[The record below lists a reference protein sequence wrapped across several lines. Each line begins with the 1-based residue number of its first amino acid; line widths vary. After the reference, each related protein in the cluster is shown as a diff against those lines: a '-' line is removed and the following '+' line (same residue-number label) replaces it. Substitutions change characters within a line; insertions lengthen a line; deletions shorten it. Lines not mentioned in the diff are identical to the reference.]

1 MLGELAGL
9 LEHHEVGLP
18 CIYVYGLFYKNMPP
32 KKSPASVPQSELDAR
47 RLAARILGRL
57 GGMAGKGESKRRPS
71 EMCRA
76 AVNKRWAAYRALKAA
91 QAAAGDISR
100 GSRAM
105 SEFAPRLHGG
115 VARSEFLRSDM
126 IVQPRLRDEVQAILA
141 KHGFPA
147 FKPAKELMSELKSAS
162 TSSRAGVYVHA
173 FKGGEAFYVGISV
186 DVRKRYFQHLK
197 NFKDIEYSTVL
208 AVPRDKQFL
217 LEFELIGELM
227 RRKIPLRNLL
237 RPDLEHSQG
246 DIDLIVRELGD
257 SQGISDESNYY
268 RGPHLVRDAA
278 LERSLD
284 GGHPLVVKH
293 AEMLAHQLYSNAA
306 VKVFAR
312 YIRTCIPLPALTERS
327 FWTVTCMNKG
337 LYAKPYD
344 KLKVMMR
351 ISVARPEVFSAVID
365 DIDPKHVL
373 EYNFYVAAEPI
384 SPGELARLK
393 AIPGVRYKANY
404 QESIKLPLHQF
415 FAFDAKSAM
424 KLLDSAEFRNAAKL
438 HNLLL
443 MRHWGQNTVRRV
455 GFHNLPLA
463 KRLFAEK
470 VDL

>member
-1 MLGELAGL
+1 
-9 LEHHEVGLP
+9 
-18 CIYVYGLFYKNMPP
+18 MPP

-91 QAAAGDISR
+91 QAAASDTSG

-105 SEFAPRLHGG
+105 SEWAPRPQRGA
-115 VARSEFLRSDM
+115 ARGRSVRSDM
-126 IVQPRLRDEVQAILA
+126 FVQPHLRDTVNAILS

-147 FKPAKELMSELKSAS
+147 FKPASELMSELKSAS
-162 TSSRAGVYVHA
+162 ASSRAGVYVHA

-227 RRKIPLRNLL
+227 RRSIPLRNLL
-237 RPDLEHSQG
+237 RPDLEYSQG

-268 RGPHLVRDAA
+268 HGPHLVKDAA

-284 GGHPLVVKH
+284 AGHPLVVKH
-293 AEMLAHQLYSNAA
+293 REMHAHPLYTNAA
-306 VKVFAR
+306 AKVFAR
-312 YIRTCIPLPALTERS
+312 YIRSCIPLPALTERS

-351 ISVARPEVFSAVID
+351 ISVGRPEVFSAVID

-373 EYNFYVAAEPI
+373 DFNFYVAAEPI

-404 QESIKLPLHQF
+404 QAQIKLPLHQF

-424 KLLDSAEFRNAAKL
+424 QLLDSAEFRNAAKL

-455 GFHNLPLA
+455 GFHNLALA
-463 KRLFAEK
+463 KQLFAEK
-470 VDL
+470 TGI

>member
-1 MLGELAGL
+1 
-9 LEHHEVGLP
+9 
-18 CIYVYGLFYKNMPP
+18 MPS
-32 KKSPASVPQSELDAR
+32 KKSPASAPQSELDAR

-76 AVNKRWAAYRALKAA
+76 AVNKRWAAYRAMKAA
-91 QAAAGDISR
+91 QAAASDISG

-105 SEFAPRLHGG
+105 SELAPRPQGR
-115 VARSEFLRSDM
+115 VARSESVRSDLN
-126 IVQPRLRDEVQAILA
+126 IQPQLRDAVQAILS

-147 FKPAKELMSELKSAS
+147 FTPASELMSGLKGASA
-162 TSSRAGVYVHA
+162 SSRAGVYVHA
-173 FKGGEAFYVGISV
+173 FNGGRSFYVGISV

-237 RPDLEHSQG
+237 RPDHEFSQA

-257 SQGISDESNYY
+257 SQGVSDESNYY
-268 RGPHLVRDAA
+268 HGPHLVKDAA

-284 GGHPLVVKH
+284 AGHPMVVKH
-293 AEMLAHQLYSNAA
+293 AEMLSHPLYTNAA
-306 VKVFAR
+306 AKVFAR
-312 YIRTCIPLPALTERS
+312 YIRSCIPLPALTERS
-327 FWTVTCMNKG
+327 FWTVTCMSKG

-393 AIPGVRYKANY
+393 AIPGVRYRANN

-424 KLLDSAEFRNAAKL
+424 QLLDSAEFRNAAKL

-463 KRLFAEK
+463 KQLFLEK
-470 VDL
+470 TGL

>member
-1 MLGELAGL
+1 
-9 LEHHEVGLP
+9 
-18 CIYVYGLFYKNMPP
+18 MPP
-32 KKSPASVPQSELDAR
+32 KKYPASVPQSEIDAR

-57 GGMAGKGESKRRPS
+57 GGKAGTGDSKRRPS

-91 QAAAGDISR
+91 QAAASDTAG

-105 SEFAPRLHGG
+105 SELSSRNQRG
-115 VARSEFLRSDM
+115 VARSESVRSDL
-126 IVQPRLRDEVQAILA
+126 VARTNLRDVVQAILA
-141 KHGFPA
+141 KHGFPG
-147 FKPAKELMSELKSAS
+147 FKPASVLMSELKGASAS
-162 TSSRAGVYVHA
+162 NRAGVYVHA
-173 FKGGEAFYVGISV
+173 FKGGNVFYVGISV

-197 NFKDIEYSTVL
+197 NFNDIEYSTVL
-208 AVPRDKQFL
+208 PVTREKQFL

-237 RPDLEHSQG
+237 RPDLDFSQG

-257 SQGISDESNYY
+257 SQGVSDESNYY
-268 RGPHLVRDAA
+268 RGPHLVKDPA

-284 GGHPLVVKH
+284 AGHPLVVKH
-293 AEMLAHQLYSNAA
+293 AQMLAHPLYSAA
-306 VKVFAR
+306 AAKVFAR
-312 YIRTCIPLPALTERS
+312 YIRSCIPLPALTERS

-337 LYAKPYD
+337 LYPKPYD

-351 ISVARPEVFSAVID
+351 ISVGRPEVFSAVID
-365 DIDPKHVL
+365 DIDPTHVL

-384 SPGELARLK
+384 SLGELARLK

-404 QESIKLPLHQF
+404 QEGLKLPLHQF
-415 FAFDAKSAM
+415 FASDAKSASQ
-424 KLLDSAEFRNAAKL
+424 LLDSPEFRNAARL

-455 GFHNLPLA
+455 GFHNLPLS
-463 KRLFAEK
+463 RQLFAEK
-470 VDL
+470 VYQ

>member
-1 MLGELAGL
+1 
-9 LEHHEVGLP
+9 
-18 CIYVYGLFYKNMPP
+18 MPP
-32 KKSPASVPQSELDAR
+32 KKTPDSIPQSEMDAR
-47 RLAARILGRL
+47 RLAARILGRI
-57 GGMAGKGESKRRPS
+57 GGMAGKGASKRRPS
-71 EMCRA
+71 DMCRA

-91 QAAAGDISR
+91 QAPASDTAGS
-100 GSRAM
+100 SRAM
-105 SEFAPRLHGG
+105 SENSPRPQKGG
-115 VARSEFLRSDM
+115 SRSDALHSDL
-126 IVQPRLRDEVQAILA
+126 VLQPQMRDAVQAILS
-141 KHGFPA
+141 KHRFPA
-147 FKPAKELMSELKSAS
+147 FKPAAELMSELKGASAS
-162 TSSRAGVYVHA
+162 ARAGVYVHA
-173 FKGGEAFYVGISV
+173 FKGGRAFYVGISV

-237 RPDLEHSQG
+237 RPDLEYSQD
-246 DIDLIVRELGD
+246 DIDLIVSELGD
-257 SQGISDESNYY
+257 SQGVSDESNYY
-268 RGPHLVRDAA
+268 RGPHTVKDAA

-284 GGHPLVVKH
+284 AGHPLVVKH
-293 AEMLAHQLYSNAA
+293 AEMLSHPLYTKSTAT
-306 VKVFAR
+306 VFAR
-312 YIRTCIPLPALTERS
+312 YIRSCIPLPALTERS

-337 LYAKPYD
+337 LYSKPYD

-384 SPGELARLK
+384 SAGELAKLK
-393 AIPGVRYKANY
+393 SIPGVRYKANY
-404 QESIKLPLHQF
+404 QKQIKLPIHQF

-424 KLLDSAEFRNAAKL
+424 QLLDSAEFRNAARL

-463 KRLFAEK
+463 KQLFAEK
-470 VDL
+470 TEL

>member
-1 MLGELAGL
+1 MLGQLAGL

-463 KRLFAEK
+463 KQLFAEK

>member
-1 MLGELAGL
+1 
-9 LEHHEVGLP
+9 
-18 CIYVYGLFYKNMPP
+18 
-32 KKSPASVPQSELDAR
+32 
-47 RLAARILGRL
+47 
-57 GGMAGKGESKRRPS
+57 MAGKGESKRRPA

-91 QAAAGDISR
+91 QAAERDIPG

-105 SEFAPRLHGG
+105 SEFTTLPQRG
-115 VARSEFLRSDM
+115 VARSESVRFNLN
-126 IVQPRLRDEVQAILA
+126 IQPHLRDAVQAVLS

-147 FKPAKELMSELKSAS
+147 FRPATELMSELKGASA
-162 TSSRAGVYVHA
+162 SSRAGVYVHA
-173 FKGGEAFYVGISV
+173 FKGGKSFYVGISL

-217 LEFELIGELM
+217 MEFELIGELM
-227 RRKIPLRNLL
+227 RRHIPLRNLL
-237 RPDLEHSQG
+237 RPDLEYSQG

-257 SQGISDESNYY
+257 SQGISDESNFY
-268 RGPHLVRDAA
+268 RGPHLVKDAA

-284 GGHPLVVKH
+284 AGHPLVVKH
-293 AEMLAHQLYSNAA
+293 AEMLAHPLYSNAA
-306 VKVFAR
+306 AKVFAR
-312 YIRTCIPLPALTERS
+312 YIRACIPLPALTERS

-344 KLKVMMR
+344 KLRVLMR
-351 ISVARPEVFSAVID
+351 ISVGRPEVFSAVID

-384 SPGELARLK
+384 SAAELARLK
-393 AIPGVRYKANY
+393 AIPGVRYRATIR
-404 QESIKLPLHQF
+404 ESIKLPLHQF

-424 KLLDSAEFRNAAKL
+424 QLLDSAEFRNAAKL

-455 GFHNLPLA
+455 GFHNLPLS
-463 KRLFAEK
+463 RQLFAEK
-470 VDL
+470 VSL